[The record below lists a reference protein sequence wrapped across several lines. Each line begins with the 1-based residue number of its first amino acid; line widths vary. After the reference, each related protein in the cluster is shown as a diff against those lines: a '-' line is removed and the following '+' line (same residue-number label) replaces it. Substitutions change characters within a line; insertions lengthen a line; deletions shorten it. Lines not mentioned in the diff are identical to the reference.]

1 MWKHNRDKDESKE
14 EEDEDREEEDG
25 DGEQPFDLVFFD
37 AIFLS
42 ATKVQTTIADDA
54 ADNLRAAQKNKTK
67 TSLWS

>member
-1 MWKHNRDKDESKE
+1 MWKHNLDKDESKE
-14 EEDEDREEEDG
+14 EENREEDG
-25 DGEQPFDLVFFD
+25 DGEQPFDLAFFD

-42 ATKVQTTIADDA
+42 ATKVQTTTADDA

>member
-1 MWKHNRDKDESKE
+1 MWKHNLDKDESKE
-14 EEDEDREEEDG
+14 EENREEDG
-25 DGEQPFDLVFFD
+25 DGEQPFDLVSFG

>member
-1 MWKHNRDKDESKE
+1 MWKHNLDKDKSKE
-14 EEDEDREEEDG
+14 EENREEDG
-25 DGEQPFDLVFFD
+25 DGEQPFDLVFFG